1 MFHIVS
7 FWNLRID
14 RVVGFTSRCL
24 KSKQERFRI
33 MSFKGNAA
41 MDGGSKKEKMVNL
54 VWRPIST
61 RSSSVVYSEA
71 AEGQCS
77 KPSGVSE
84 RAPVVSAGKHSVPLE
99 VGASL
104 MKFIKG
110 KEGTTQMKIEDE
122 MGVKIIFPSSRNE
135 DHIII
140 EGGSVDCVTK
150 ASERIATIV
159 DEVVKSPSLDYSHFV
174 SLPLAIHPELVAKLV
189 NFQNSILGN
198 QSIAGDKQDKKAC
211 SSDMLGTFYKMADLG
226 IEKSIFI
233 KPSTFHLTVLML
245 KLWKKD
251 RFNTARDVLKS
262 ISPSVMDALDNQPI
276 FIRLKGLDCMRGS
289 LAKARVLYI
298 PVEEIGDE
306 GRLLRACSILA
317 FSVNVNFITLCGLR
331 KKMDSFDAR
340 EIHKQFGNEDWG
352 EYLIQEAHL
361 SQRFRLLPL
370 LCFHTFSRR
379 TQRLRRN
386 IKPARISHVSY
397 YSNYS
402 TRLQPMVKNGLSQ
415 KTLLNKCK
423 SEGMSSSRKLK
434 MMRRR
439 ELPFELVVE
448 ILARVPVK
456 DLIRFRC
463 VCKTW
468 RSLFQDER
476 FYRQHMTHAPTR
488 IVSFRLS
495 DILLGR
501 FSCDNSGN
509 KAEMILQANNILN
522 ARGERLVIDA
532 SLLGHCHGLF
542 CFCFDNR
549 IFGVWNPS
557 LRVLREIRKPD
568 VREWSEMGFGYDP
581 SSQDYK
587 IVLLLKKQGIHSEAL
602 VFSLKSGASRMI
614 EFRDIGMLHSRV
626 PGTLVGENIY
636 WHVYDAKV
644 KVTDK
649 FLGFDLVS
657 ETFKFYPG
665 PSNCVKGFP
674 EVIAGG
680 LRGGGLCTVG
690 VDALSGGLIVW
701 SAQHDDKIGGGIK
714 SWSKICILSPGILEI
729 STSCRIHRIFVVSA
743 ITYAG
748 LLLVLVDIDGK
759 ESMKRESKLLAYNL
773 EEKSLTNVETSLSLY
788 SCGHLLT
795 YVETLVPI
803 PGRWKL

>member
-1 MFHIVS
+1 MG
-7 FWNLRID
+7 ID

-24 KSKQERFRI
+24 KSKI

-198 QSIAGDKQDKKAC
+198 QSIAGDKQDVQ
-211 SSDMLGTFYKMADLG
+211 SSTLFDLG

-306 GRLLRACSILA
+306 GRLLRACKVITDA
-317 FSVNVNFITLCGLR
+317 FVKAGLVLEKDANQSLKLHATVMNARHRKR

-361 SQRFRLLPL
+361 SQRFV
-370 LCFHTFSRR
+370 FDQSG
-379 TQRLRRN
+379 
-386 IKPARISHVSY
+386 Y
-397 YSNYS
+397 YHCCASI
-402 TRLQPMVKNGLSQ
+402 
-415 KTLLNKCK
+415 
-423 SEGMSSSRKLK
+423 
-434 MMRRR
+434 
-439 ELPFELVVE
+439 PF
-448 ILARVPVK
+448 P
-456 DLIRFRC
+456 
-463 VCKTW
+463 
-468 RSLFQDER
+468 
-476 FYRQHMTHAPTR
+476 
-488 IVSFRLS
+488 
-495 DILLGR
+495 
-501 FSCDNSGN
+501 
-509 KAEMILQANNILN
+509 
-522 ARGERLVIDA
+522 GE
-532 SLLGHCHGLF
+532 H
-542 CFCFDNR
+542 
-549 IFGVWNPS
+549 
-557 LRVLREIRKPD
+557 
-568 VREWSEMGFGYDP
+568 
-581 SSQDYK
+581 
-587 IVLLLKKQGIHSEAL
+587 
-602 VFSLKSGASRMI
+602 
-614 EFRDIGMLHSRV
+614 RD
-626 PGTLVGENIY
+626 
-636 WHVYDAKV
+636 
-644 KVTDK
+644 
-649 FLGFDLVS
+649 
-657 ETFKFYPG
+657 
-665 PSNCVKGFP
+665 
-674 EVIAGG
+674 
-680 LRGGGLCTVG
+680 
-690 VDALSGGLIVW
+690 
-701 SAQHDDKIGGGIK
+701 
-714 SWSKICILSPGILEI
+714 
-729 STSCRIHRIFVVSA
+729 
-743 ITYAG
+743 
-748 LLLVLVDIDGK
+748 
-759 ESMKRESKLLAYNL
+759 
-773 EEKSLTNVETSLSLY
+773 
-788 SCGHLLT
+788 
-795 YVETLVPI
+795 
-803 PGRWKL
+803 

>member
-1 MFHIVS
+1 MLTCRSLF
-7 FWNLRID
+7 FRID

-24 KSKQERFRI
+24 KSKQERFSI

-84 RAPVVSAGKHSVPLE
+84 RAPVVSAGKHSVSLE

-198 QSIAGDKQDKKAC
+198 QSIAGDKQDVQ
-211 SSDMLGTFYKMADLG
+211 SSTLFDLG

-262 ISPSVMDALDNQPI
+262 ISPGVMDALDNRPL

-306 GRLLRACSILA
+306 GRLLRACKVITDA
-317 FSVNVNFITLCGLR
+317 FVKAGLVLEKDANQSLKLHATVMNVRHRKRKDKR
-331 KKMDSFDAR
+331 KKMDTFDAR

-361 SQRFRLLPL
+361 SQRFV
-370 LCFHTFSRR
+370 FDQSG
-379 TQRLRRN
+379 
-386 IKPARISHVSY
+386 Y
-397 YSNYS
+397 YRCCASI
-402 TRLQPMVKNGLSQ
+402 
-415 KTLLNKCK
+415 
-423 SEGMSSSRKLK
+423 
-434 MMRRR
+434 
-439 ELPFELVVE
+439 PF
-448 ILARVPVK
+448 P
-456 DLIRFRC
+456 
-463 VCKTW
+463 
-468 RSLFQDER
+468 
-476 FYRQHMTHAPTR
+476 
-488 IVSFRLS
+488 
-495 DILLGR
+495 
-501 FSCDNSGN
+501 
-509 KAEMILQANNILN
+509 
-522 ARGERLVIDA
+522 GE
-532 SLLGHCHGLF
+532 H
-542 CFCFDNR
+542 
-549 IFGVWNPS
+549 
-557 LRVLREIRKPD
+557 
-568 VREWSEMGFGYDP
+568 
-581 SSQDYK
+581 
-587 IVLLLKKQGIHSEAL
+587 
-602 VFSLKSGASRMI
+602 
-614 EFRDIGMLHSRV
+614 RD
-626 PGTLVGENIY
+626 
-636 WHVYDAKV
+636 
-644 KVTDK
+644 
-649 FLGFDLVS
+649 
-657 ETFKFYPG
+657 
-665 PSNCVKGFP
+665 
-674 EVIAGG
+674 
-680 LRGGGLCTVG
+680 
-690 VDALSGGLIVW
+690 
-701 SAQHDDKIGGGIK
+701 
-714 SWSKICILSPGILEI
+714 
-729 STSCRIHRIFVVSA
+729 
-743 ITYAG
+743 
-748 LLLVLVDIDGK
+748 
-759 ESMKRESKLLAYNL
+759 
-773 EEKSLTNVETSLSLY
+773 
-788 SCGHLLT
+788 
-795 YVETLVPI
+795 
-803 PGRWKL
+803 

>member
-1 MFHIVS
+1 ERERFNVVFGFDLDYTDLSKDSSKGSLSRQDLGGSSISSLSKGKQIFQGHREVFTHFISLPLAIHSKLQDEVKGFQASVVNMGFHESLLVSPSKLHLTVVMLNLKDVKDLDKAKRVLKDISKNVNDALDNRPVAIRLRGLECMEESLDKTRVLYAPVEEVGNVGRLLRACHVMIDAFVPDKLAAEKAKSRLRLHLTMMSKGETFDAREIQRMFREKDCGS
-7 FWNLRID
+7 LSNLNHVYNKEHSRGEKQLCMNNLSKAYLTVITVNFKTMGID

-110 KEGTTQMKIEDE
+110 KEGTTQMKIEEE

-198 QSIAGDKQDKKAC
+198 QSIAGDKQDVQSSTLFAC
-211 SSDMLGTFYKMADLG
+211 SSDMFGTFYKMADLG

-245 KLWKKD
+245 KLWNKD

-306 GRLLRACSILA
+306 GRLLRACKVITDA
-317 FSVNVNFITLCGLR
+317 FVKAGLVLEKDANQSLKLHATVMNARHRKRTLCGLR

-361 SQRFRLLPL
+361 SQRFV
-370 LCFHTFSRR
+370 FDQSG
-379 TQRLRRN
+379 
-386 IKPARISHVSY
+386 Y
-397 YSNYS
+397 YHCCASI
-402 TRLQPMVKNGLSQ
+402 
-415 KTLLNKCK
+415 
-423 SEGMSSSRKLK
+423 
-434 MMRRR
+434 
-439 ELPFELVVE
+439 PFENTE
-448 ILARVPVK
+448 
-456 DLIRFRC
+456 
-463 VCKTW
+463 T
-468 RSLFQDER
+468 E
-476 FYRQHMTHAPTR
+476 
-488 IVSFRLS
+488 
-495 DILLGR
+495 
-501 FSCDNSGN
+501 
-509 KAEMILQANNILN
+509 
-522 ARGERLVIDA
+522 
-532 SLLGHCHGLF
+532 
-542 CFCFDNR
+542 
-549 IFGVWNPS
+549 
-557 LRVLREIRKPD
+557 
-568 VREWSEMGFGYDP
+568 
-581 SSQDYK
+581 
-587 IVLLLKKQGIHSEAL
+587 KKH
-602 VFSLKSGASRMI
+602 
-614 EFRDIGMLHSRV
+614 
-626 PGTLVGENIY
+626 
-636 WHVYDAKV
+636 
-644 KVTDK
+644 
-649 FLGFDLVS
+649 
-657 ETFKFYPG
+657 
-665 PSNCVKGFP
+665 
-674 EVIAGG
+674 
-680 LRGGGLCTVG
+680 
-690 VDALSGGLIVW
+690 
-701 SAQHDDKIGGGIK
+701 
-714 SWSKICILSPGILEI
+714 
-729 STSCRIHRIFVVSA
+729 
-743 ITYAG
+743 
-748 LLLVLVDIDGK
+748 
-759 ESMKRESKLLAYNL
+759 
-773 EEKSLTNVETSLSLY
+773 
-788 SCGHLLT
+788 
-795 YVETLVPI
+795 
-803 PGRWKL
+803 

>member
-24 KSKQERFRI
+24 KSKQERFSI

-84 RAPVVSAGKHSVPLE
+84 RAPVVSAGKHSVSLE

-198 QSIAGDKQDKKAC
+198 QSIAGDKQDVQ
-211 SSDMLGTFYKMADLG
+211 SSTLFDLG

-262 ISPSVMDALDNQPI
+262 GASRMIEFRDIGMLHSIVPGTLRLSNSTQVRVIALKDFLNKICILSPGILEISTSCRIHRIFVVSAITYAGLLLVLLWNKDRINTARDVLKSISPGVMDALDNRPL

-306 GRLLRACSILA
+306 GRLLRACKVITDA
-317 FSVNVNFITLCGLR
+317 FVKAGLVLEKDANQSLKLHATVMNVRHRKR
-331 KKMDSFDAR
+331 KKMDTFDAR

-361 SQRFRLLPL
+361 SQRFV
-370 LCFHTFSRR
+370 FDQSG
-379 TQRLRRN
+379 
-386 IKPARISHVSY
+386 Y
-397 YSNYS
+397 YRCCASI
-402 TRLQPMVKNGLSQ
+402 
-415 KTLLNKCK
+415 
-423 SEGMSSSRKLK
+423 
-434 MMRRR
+434 
-439 ELPFELVVE
+439 PF
-448 ILARVPVK
+448 P
-456 DLIRFRC
+456 
-463 VCKTW
+463 
-468 RSLFQDER
+468 
-476 FYRQHMTHAPTR
+476 
-488 IVSFRLS
+488 
-495 DILLGR
+495 
-501 FSCDNSGN
+501 
-509 KAEMILQANNILN
+509 
-522 ARGERLVIDA
+522 GE
-532 SLLGHCHGLF
+532 H
-542 CFCFDNR
+542 
-549 IFGVWNPS
+549 
-557 LRVLREIRKPD
+557 
-568 VREWSEMGFGYDP
+568 
-581 SSQDYK
+581 
-587 IVLLLKKQGIHSEAL
+587 
-602 VFSLKSGASRMI
+602 
-614 EFRDIGMLHSRV
+614 RD
-626 PGTLVGENIY
+626 
-636 WHVYDAKV
+636 
-644 KVTDK
+644 
-649 FLGFDLVS
+649 
-657 ETFKFYPG
+657 
-665 PSNCVKGFP
+665 
-674 EVIAGG
+674 
-680 LRGGGLCTVG
+680 
-690 VDALSGGLIVW
+690 
-701 SAQHDDKIGGGIK
+701 
-714 SWSKICILSPGILEI
+714 
-729 STSCRIHRIFVVSA
+729 
-743 ITYAG
+743 
-748 LLLVLVDIDGK
+748 
-759 ESMKRESKLLAYNL
+759 
-773 EEKSLTNVETSLSLY
+773 
-788 SCGHLLT
+788 
-795 YVETLVPI
+795 
-803 PGRWKL
+803 

>member
-1 MFHIVS
+1 RLDCNVGSLNAGTVS
-7 FWNLRID
+7 FLSMDLSKDSSKGSLSRQDLGGSSISSLSKGKQIFQGHREVFTHFISLPLAIHSKLQDEVKGFQASVVNMGFHESLLVSPSKLHLTVVMLNLKDVKDLDKAKRVLKDISKNVNDALDNRPVAIRLRGLECMEESLDKTRVLYAPVEEVGNVGRLLRACHVMIDAFVPDKLAAEKAKSRLRLHLTMMSKGETFDAREIQRMFREKDCGSLSNLNHVYNKEHSRGEKQLCMNNLSKAYLTVITVNFKTMGID

-110 KEGTTQMKIEDE
+110 KEGTTQMKIEEE

-198 QSIAGDKQDKKAC
+198 QSIAGDKQDVQSSTLFAC
-211 SSDMLGTFYKMADLG
+211 SSDMFGTFYKMADLG

-245 KLWKKD
+245 KLWNKD

-306 GRLLRACSILA
+306 GRLLRACKVITDA
-317 FSVNVNFITLCGLR
+317 FVKAGLVLEKDANQSLKLHATVMNARHRKRTLCGLR

-361 SQRFRLLPL
+361 SQRFV
-370 LCFHTFSRR
+370 FDQSG
-379 TQRLRRN
+379 
-386 IKPARISHVSY
+386 Y
-397 YSNYS
+397 YHCCASI
-402 TRLQPMVKNGLSQ
+402 
-415 KTLLNKCK
+415 
-423 SEGMSSSRKLK
+423 
-434 MMRRR
+434 
-439 ELPFELVVE
+439 PFENTE
-448 ILARVPVK
+448 
-456 DLIRFRC
+456 
-463 VCKTW
+463 T
-468 RSLFQDER
+468 E
-476 FYRQHMTHAPTR
+476 
-488 IVSFRLS
+488 
-495 DILLGR
+495 
-501 FSCDNSGN
+501 
-509 KAEMILQANNILN
+509 
-522 ARGERLVIDA
+522 
-532 SLLGHCHGLF
+532 
-542 CFCFDNR
+542 
-549 IFGVWNPS
+549 
-557 LRVLREIRKPD
+557 
-568 VREWSEMGFGYDP
+568 
-581 SSQDYK
+581 
-587 IVLLLKKQGIHSEAL
+587 KKH
-602 VFSLKSGASRMI
+602 
-614 EFRDIGMLHSRV
+614 
-626 PGTLVGENIY
+626 
-636 WHVYDAKV
+636 
-644 KVTDK
+644 
-649 FLGFDLVS
+649 
-657 ETFKFYPG
+657 
-665 PSNCVKGFP
+665 
-674 EVIAGG
+674 
-680 LRGGGLCTVG
+680 
-690 VDALSGGLIVW
+690 
-701 SAQHDDKIGGGIK
+701 
-714 SWSKICILSPGILEI
+714 
-729 STSCRIHRIFVVSA
+729 
-743 ITYAG
+743 
-748 LLLVLVDIDGK
+748 
-759 ESMKRESKLLAYNL
+759 
-773 EEKSLTNVETSLSLY
+773 
-788 SCGHLLT
+788 
-795 YVETLVPI
+795 
-803 PGRWKL
+803 